1 MTSIGSFVFF
11 GCSGLTSIT
20 IPDSVTNIGQYAF
33 NGCTGLTSVTI
44 SDNITRINDSLFG
57 GCKQLKSITIPKS
70 VTKIGYS
77 AFWGCSGLTIT
88 FNGTMAEWKAIDKE
102 SKWKYANSRFT
113 IHCTDGDLKE

>member
-1 MTSIGSFVFF
+1 MYNNKINFYFFKKLIFHIRIAVGSHFF
-11 GCSGLTSIT
+11 
-20 IPDSVTNIGQYAF
+20 D
-33 NGCTGLTSVTI
+33 
-44 SDNITRINDSLFG
+44 

-102 SKWKYANSRFT
+102 SKWKYASSKFT